1 MDKRISTILFAV
13 MAVLFIVACGDGK
26 KKGDGKQSV
35 ATTEESKGDTT
46 VYGVCGVNTAMHNLE
61 LVTVQGDTLN
71 YLFDVDDESAVKG
84 GLLAG
89 DRLAVV
95 GYKNADGE
103 YEANQVLNLTTLMGK
118 WRSIDKQFELMEDG
132 TVLSAVKE
140 EAHPWTSWKVFNGQ
154 LLLNKD
160 TFTVNALGADS
171 LYLENAH
178 GIFTFTRQK

>member
-1 MDKRISTILFAV
+1 M
-13 MAVLFIVACGDGK
+13 
-26 KKGDGKQSV
+26 
-35 ATTEESKGDTT
+35 
-46 VYGVCGVNTAMHNLE
+46 
-61 LVTVQGDTLN
+61 
-71 YLFDVDDESAVKG
+71 
-84 GLLAG
+84 LAG

-160 TFTVNALGADS
+160 TFTVNALGGDS
-171 LYLENAH
+171 LYFGERARHLHLHATKVIRPWNHLKCISWDVAARCQH
-178 GIFTFTRQK
+178 